1 MTTARWRRAF
11 APLSRDAL
19 LPLTPT
25 DRLRTHR
32 LAAVIRSIAIAVLGL
47 VLMWELRD
55 RSTLVL
61 AAAAIWMFP
70 GIATNWL
77 WYRRAGGVLAPNVW
91 ARDIVSFSV
100 FAAIV
105 PTYFVPATMG
115 MLAILAFASYTVVRR
130 TVVLLAVQSVVC
142 TAIAALVVNERV
154 DTLAALFF
162 PFAVLAIVLPSQL
175 LAPSMHRS
183 MAFNESVAD
192 ALDVAMFESVG
203 IAGQPMTMTHVFTTE
218 RLGLGPSFTEAQWL
232 EMLHPDDRAVSDEM
246 DRAVDAGE
254 DYHVRYRQRIPSG
267 EYRWIEETGRV
278 EKTGDHVRVFGMIR
292 DVTKAVNAQEQ
303 LVRLDHLAESID
315 VVFSVVRLVD
325 PDDARSLEV
334 VWENAA
340 SRAIGRP
347 RSVAGNRL
355 ADIGPMLF
363 EDVGGRVIGEL
374 VAAVARDGVP
384 ARLDDVRIRYPDGF
398 RVCSIVMTP
407 ITEHQCAIVMH
418 DVTEL
423 SDARHAL
430 EDLAYVDQLTGL
442 PNRTRL
448 HEHLSA
454 APAGSLLM
462 VLDLDR
468 FTDVNEA
475 FGHRCGDE
483 LIVEVARVLAEAPDG
498 AVVGRLGG
506 DEFAIVVP
514 PGVCGRDEGV
524 QRIFQAMT
532 RPMQLHN
539 GLVLQASISM
549 GITTKARDDTPADEV
564 FRQADVALTRA
575 KEMRNTHVVYD
586 PQSDTSAPHR
596 MMLLGELRRALLNGE
611 FELLHQPSVDTRT
624 GTISSV
630 EALLVWHHPSL
641 GVIPADDLGEIVQ
654 LSNLHGEIVVH
665 TLREAIHHWQVW
677 DAAGHRV
684 PVSINVDGRVLL
696 DPALVERMAAVVQA
710 AALPL
715 NALGVEIDERQL
727 SLGRDVSRASLQRL
741 RAAGMWVTIDHLG
754 SGRSPMSALR
764 ASGANA
770 IKIDHRALSELLPA
784 NDVLLSALAAAV
796 REFGL
801 LIAAEGADDEAAYR
815 WLVDHGADQVQ
826 GDYVAPLMSAEDLLL
841 FVASHPSVPVA
852 FR

>member
-1 MTTARWRRAF
+1 MSTARWRRAF
-11 APLSRDAL
+11 APLSRDGL
-19 LPLTPT
+19 LPLTPA
-25 DRLRTHR
+25 DRRRTHR
-32 LAAVIRSIAIAVLGL
+32 LAAIIRSIAIAVLGT

-55 RSTLVL
+55 ESPLVL
-61 AAAAIWMFP
+61 VAAAIWMYP
-70 GIATNWL
+70 GILTNWW
-77 WYRRAGGVLAPNVW
+77 WYRRAGGVLVPNVW
-91 ARDIVSFSV
+91 ARDIISFSV

-115 MLAILAFASYTVVRR
+115 MLAILAFASYTAVRR
-130 TVVLLAVQSVVC
+130 AVVFLAVMSVVC
-142 TAIAALVVNERV
+142 TAIVAVIVREDVAV
-154 DTLAALFF
+154 LAAIFF
-162 PFAVLAIVLPSQL
+162 PMAVLAIVLPSQL

-183 MAFNESVAD
+183 MAFNESIAD
-192 ALDVAMFESVG
+192 ALDVAMFESAGTV
-203 IAGQPMTMTHVFTTE
+203 GQPLSMFHLYASE
-218 RLGLGPSFTEAQWL
+218 RRGLGPSITEAQWL
-232 EMLHPDDRAVSDEM
+232 DILHPDDRGISDQIDAAV
-246 DRAVDAGE
+246 AAGE
-254 DYHVRYRQRIPSG
+254 DYHVRYRQRTDDG
-267 EYRWIEETGRV
+267 DYRWVEEVGRV
-278 EKTGDHVRVFGMIR
+278 ELTGDQVRVYGMTR
-292 DVTKAVNAQEQ
+292 DVTKAVIAQEQ

-325 PDDARSLEV
+325 PSDARSLEV

-340 SRAIGRP
+340 SRAIGRS
-347 RSVAGNRL
+347 RAVSGNRL
-355 ADIGPMLF
+355 AEIGPMLF
-363 EDVGGRVIGEL
+363 EEDGGRVIGEL
-374 VAAVARDGVP
+374 IASVAREGAP
-384 ARLDDVRIRYPDGF
+384 ARIDDVRIRYPDGF
-398 RVCSIVMTP
+398 RICSIVMMP
-407 ITEHQCAIVMH
+407 LAELQCAIVMY
-418 DVTEL
+418 DITEL
-423 SDARHAL
+423 SETRREL
-430 EDLAYVDQLTGL
+430 EELAYVDPLTGL

-448 HEHLSA
+448 QEHLGS
-454 APAGSLLM
+454 APAGSVLM

-483 LIVEVARVLAEAPDG
+483 LIVEVARVLAEAPEG
-498 AVVGRLGG
+498 AIVGRLGG
-506 DEFAIVVP
+506 DEFAIIVP
-514 PGVCGRDEGV
+514 PGVCGRDDGV
-524 QRIFQAMT
+524 HRIFQAMT
-532 RPMQLHN
+532 RPMQLRK

-564 FRQADVALTRA
+564 LRQADVALTRA

-611 FELLHQPSVDTRT
+611 LELMHQPAVDART
-624 GTISSV
+624 GTINSV

-641 GVIPADDLGEIVQ
+641 GVIPAGDLSEIVQ

-665 TLREAIHHWQVW
+665 ALREAIHHWQVW

-715 NALGVEIDERQL
+715 HALGVEIDERQL
-727 SLGRDVSRASLQRL
+727 SLGRDVSRASLRRL

-764 ASGANA
+764 SSGANA
-770 IKIDHRALSELLPA
+770 IKIDHRALTELLGA
-784 NDVLLSALAAAV
+784 NEALLSALATAV
-796 REFGL
+796 RGFGL

-815 WLVDHGADQVQ
+815 WLVDHGADQIQ
-826 GDYVAPLMSAEDLLL
+826 GAYVAPMMSAEDLLL
-841 FVASHPSVPVA
+841 FVASHPTVPVV

>member
-11 APLSRDAL
+11 ASLSRDGL
-19 LPLTPT
+19 LPLTPA
-25 DRLRTHR
+25 DRRRTHR
-32 LAAVIRSIAIAVLGL
+32 LAAIIRSIAIAVLGTVL
-47 VLMWELRD
+47 VWELRD
-55 RSTLVL
+55 DSPWAL
-61 AAAAIWMFP
+61 AAAVIWMYP
-70 GIATNWL
+70 GILTNWW
-77 WYRRAGGVLAPNVW
+77 WYRRAGGVLTPNVW
-91 ARDIVSFSV
+91 IRDIVSFSV

-105 PTYFVPATMG
+105 PAYFVPATMG
-115 MLAILAFASYTVVRR
+115 MLAIIAFASYTAVRR
-130 TVVLLAVQSVVC
+130 AVVVLAVVSVVC
-142 TAIAALVVNERV
+142 TAIVAAIVREDVAV
-154 DTLAALFF
+154 LAAIFF
-162 PFAVLAIVLPSQL
+162 PMAVLAIVLPSQL

-183 MAFNESVAD
+183 MAFNESIAA
-192 ALDVAMFESVG
+192 ALDVAMFESAG
-203 IAGQPMTMTHVFTTE
+203 IADQPKSMTHVFASE
-218 RLGLGPSFTEAQWL
+218 RLGLGTSFTETQWL
-232 EMLHPDDRAVSDEM
+232 EMLHPDDLAVSDEM
-246 DRAVDAGE
+246 DRAVAAGE
-254 DYHVRYRQRIPSG
+254 DYHVRYRQRVPSG

-278 EKTGDHVRVFGMIR
+278 EKNGEHVRVYGMIR

-325 PDDARSLEV
+325 PSDARSLEV

-340 SRAIGRP
+340 SRAIGRS
-347 RSVAGNRL
+347 RAVAGNRL
-355 ADIGPMLF
+355 AEIGPMLF
-363 EDVGGRVIGEL
+363 EDDGGRVIGEL
-374 VAAVARDGVP
+374 VAAVAREGAP
-384 ARLDDVRIRYPDGF
+384 ARIDDVRIRYPDGF
-398 RVCSIVMTP
+398 RICSIVLMP
-407 ITEHQCAIVMH
+407 LAELQCAIVMY

-423 SDARHAL
+423 ADARREL
-430 EDLAYVDQLTGL
+430 EELAYVDPLTGL

-448 HEHLSA
+448 HEQLSS
-454 APAGSLLM
+454 APAGSVLM

-483 LIVEVARVLAEAPDG
+483 LIVEVARVLAEAPEG
-498 AVVGRLGG
+498 AIVGRLGG
-506 DEFAIVVP
+506 DEFAIIVP

-524 QRIFQAMT
+524 HRIFQAMT
-532 RPMQLHN
+532 RPMQLRN
-539 GLVLQASISM
+539 GLVLQAAISM

-611 FELLHQPSVDTRT
+611 LELMHQPAVDTRT

-641 GVIPADDLGEIVQ
+641 GLIPAGDLGEIVQ

-665 TLREAIHHWQVW
+665 SLREAIRHWQMW

-715 NALGVEIDERQL
+715 HALGVEIDERQL
-727 SLGRDVSRASLQRL
+727 SLGRDVSRASLRRL

-754 SGRSPMSALR
+754 SGRSPLSALR

-770 IKIDHRALSELLPA
+770 IKIDHRALTELFPA
-784 NDVLLSALAAAV
+784 DEALLSALAAAV
-796 REFGL
+796 RSFGL
-801 LIAAEGADDEAAYR
+801 LIAAEGAEDEAAYR
-815 WLVDHGADQVQ
+815 WLVDHGAGLVQ
-826 GDYVAPLMSAEDLLL
+826 GAYVAPTMSAEDLLL
-841 FVASHPSVPVA
+841 FVASHPSVPVV